1 MFSLFL
7 KSLTEMLIRVLA
19 LVLSWAPSSLTEVTA
34 TSAQHPTSRQL
45 TGPAH
50 LQAPKISSGMARSWQ
65 IQCLLLIN
73 LYCGWWGGGVGG
85 VEGNLLKAV

>member
-7 KSLTEMLIRVLA
+7 KSLIEMLIRVLA
-19 LVLSWAPSSLTEVTA
+19 LAHGWAPSSLTEVTA
-34 TSAQHPTSRQL
+34 TSAQHPTSQQL

-50 LQAPKISSGMARSWQ
+50 LQAPKVSSGMARSWQ
-65 IQCLLLIN
+65 IPMPSVDKSVL
-73 LYCGWWGGGVGG
+73 WVDG